1 MAFVYVG
8 QRRPDQ
14 KQSTKW
20 QSINGVFPLCHWRST
35 SYLVLILCLAT
46 NGNQARHQSQPNAP
60 SATPATPNA
69 DRQVPRLPR
78 KTQVDVSSATPATQ
92 MELRCHQVPRL
103 PPKVQVDIGCQ
114 PCHAQCR
121 AAPGATIT
129 GHKRATRP
137 SPCAISATPA
147 AQSAGGCRQG
157 RRLPPKKEVDVSKCH
172 TCHAKCRWMS
182 QVPRQS
188 CVWQSCVWQ
197 RCVWQRCVWQSCVWQ
212 RCVGGG
218 GGGGGAGYRIK
229 NKNPTQRCGKKL
241 LLNPIKWSAL
251 SPRPERPRIQ
261 DPARIALRAML
272 WACWFGVALLAPSMK
287 LEVFIGPSK
296 LSRTVTHIY
305 NIFI

>member
-20 QSINGVFPLCHWRST
+20 QSINGLFPLCHWRST
-35 SYLVLILCLAT
+35 SYLILILCLAT
-46 NGNQARHQSQPNAP
+46 NGSQARHKSQPNAP

-103 PPKVQVDIGCQ
+103 PRKVQVDV
-114 PCHAQCR
+114 A
-121 AAPGATIT
+121 
-129 GHKRATRP
+129 K
-137 SPCAISATPA
+137 
-147 AQSAGGCRQG
+147 
-157 RRLPPKKEVDVSKCH
+157 
-172 TCHAKCRWMS
+172 CHAKVVCDKAVCVTKLCGKRWCVTKLRVTKLCRRRRRRRRS
-182 QVPRQS
+182 GICNTESKTRTLHKDV
-188 CVWQSCVWQ
+188 
-197 RCVWQRCVWQSCVWQ
+197 
-212 RCVGGG
+212 
-218 GGGGGAGYRIK
+218 
-229 NKNPTQRCGKKL
+229 GKKL